1 MVLRKFTIKVLS
13 VFIAV
18 SSLNFAQWEPT
29 FGPEAAH
36 ITTITNFNNNI
47 FCGTQTG
54 DIFNSNDDGSS
65 WVEAGS
71 IEVGI
76 SEQLN
81 SIAGNSTT
89 LFAGTFTNL
98 FRSTDSGITWSSLLN
113 NIYVDEIISV
123 NENIYAATGRG
134 VYNSTD
140 NGLTWQNLTANLPD
154 TNIIAIE
161 SFGSDLFV
169 AISGHGVYKSTNNGE
184 SWDSAK
190 TGITSNEI
198 NFLSSDGINLYAAFS
213 GKAEIFY
220 STNGGLNWNK
230 ADLIG
235 GSSAFETVL
244 SLFAAP
250 SGIYAGVIFQA
261 SFFSSIAG
269 GIYKSIDGGVTWN
282 LNSAGLTNK
291 YVLSTAPSGSNLLA
305 GTQKGGI
312 FKSTDGGVT
321 WNPSNNGLRRADVRH
336 IAFTNNGADFFAG
349 VYGGG
354 FYESNDSGK
363 TWTPNNNSIG
373 FSAFPTVTQF
383 LIKGSFWF
391 IATDGDGI
399 FRSSDNGV
407 TWTAVNT
414 FLDFHDI
421 IALIVRGTDL
431 IAGSGGGLDGI
442 YRSTNN
448 GDFWTNIATGTFIL
462 GVGSLTAGGA
472 GTIFAGAGFGSGGV
486 IRTTNNGTAWL
497 SSTGLPNFSVTALRF
512 VGSKMLAGTFGE
524 GVYISTDFGV
534 SWEPSNTGMESAE
547 VTFIA
552 QQDTMNIFASTR
564 NQGIYRS
571 TDGAETWHQ
580 INEGLPTDAVWSIRI
595 TSSHIYAGTN
605 GYSVW
610 RRELSDITTDINEKA
625 DIIIPEVFILNQNY
639 PNPFNPITTIRYSI
653 PKSSFVILKV
663 YDILGNEVASLV
675 NQEKPIGNYEVKFDA
690 SRLAS
695 GIYFYQL
702 KADGFSDTKK
712 LILMK

>member
-1 MVLRKFTIKVLS
+1 MRTRIFSIEVLS
-13 VFIAV
+13 IIIFA
-18 SSLNFAQWEPT
+18 SSLSLAQWEST
-29 FGPEAAH
+29 SGPEAGH

-47 FCGTQTG
+47 ICGTQTG
-54 DIFNSNDDGSS
+54 DIFSSNDDGSS
-65 WVEAGS
+65 WIEAGS
-71 IEVGI
+71 IEVDV

-81 SIAGNSTT
+81 CIAGNSTT

-98 FRSTDSGITWSSLLN
+98 FRSTDSGVTWSSLLN
-113 NIYVDEIISV
+113 NIYVDELISV
-123 NENIYAATGRG
+123 NENIYAATGSG
-134 VYNSTD
+134 VYTTTD

-161 SFGSDLFV
+161 SFGADLFV
-169 AISGHGVYKSTNNGE
+169 AVSGHGVYKSTNNGV

-190 TGITSNEI
+190 TGITSDEI
-198 NFLSSDGINLYAAFS
+198 NFLSSDGTNLYAAFS
-213 GKAEIFY
+213 GKAEVFY
-220 STNGGLNWNK
+220 STNSGLNWNK

-235 GSSAFETVL
+235 GNTAFESVL
-244 SLFAAP
+244 SLSAAS
-250 SGIYAGVIFQA
+250 SGIYAGVILQG
-261 SFFSSIAG
+261 SIFSTISG
-269 GIYKSIDGGVTWN
+269 GVYKSTDGGVTWAPN
-282 LNSAGLTNK
+282 NEGLTNS
-291 YVLSTAPSGSNLLA
+291 YVRSILSAGTTLLA

-312 FKSTDGGVT
+312 FKSSDGGIN
-321 WNPSNNGLRRADVRH
+321 WEPSNTGIRKADVRH
-336 IAFTNNGADFFAG
+336 IAFSNNGADFFAG

-354 FYESNDSGK
+354 FFTSNDSGK
-363 TWTPNNNSIG
+363 TWTPNNNAIG

-448 GDFWTNIATGTFIL
+448 GDIWTNIATGTFIL

-472 GTIFAGAGFGSGGV
+472 GTIFAGTGFGSGGV

-512 VGSKMLAGTFGE
+512 VDTKIFAGTFGA
-524 GVYISTDFGV
+524 GVYVSTNFGV
-534 SWEPSNTGMESAE
+534 DFTPLNSGMENSE

-571 TDGAETWHQ
+571 TDGGETWHQ
-580 INEGLPTDAVWSIRI
+580 INEGLPTDAVWSIRV

-610 RRELSDITTDINEKA
+610 RRELSDITTDVNEA
-625 DIIIPEVFILNQNY
+625 DIILPKVFMLDQNY
-639 PNPFNPITTIRYSI
+639 PNPFNPFTTIRYSI
-653 PKSSFVILKV
+653 PKSSLVSLKV
-663 YDILGNEVASLV
+663 YNILGNEVATLV
-675 NQEKPIGNYEVKFDA
+675 NEEKPVGNYEAKFDA
-690 SRLAS
+690 SGLAS

-702 KADGFSDTKK
+702 KADNFSDTKK
-712 LILMK
+712 LIFMK